1 MTSGRPSTGAPSA
14 GAPSSAGAR
23 RAAGGR
29 LRRLRGLSPRAE
41 LTAVLLLGAVGAG
54 VVFLAMRQG
63 WAQVRTAVPAPL
75 PTSVVTD
82 SGQSLLPYADALV
95 IAALASL
102 AAVLATRRA
111 ARRVTGVL
119 LAGLGVALVAAV
131 TAGVSTASA
140 LAAAA
145 QSVGPP
151 TGAGAGTA
159 PDSATDGSSA
169 GGANVPNVA
178 GFHSHA
184 VLTAAG
190 WQAMAAAGA
199 VAIIAAGLLVTW
211 RATRLPVMSSR
222 YDSPAAARAA
232 APPPAPAA
240 SPADLTS
247 LAADPADPADADEA
261 DADEGPDS
269 ASMWESLSRG
279 EDPTSAARRPA

>member
-1 MTSGRPSTGAPSA
+1 MTSGRPSTGDRPAA
-14 GAPSSAGAR
+14 GAPSSPGAR
-23 RAAGGR
+23 RTAGGR
-29 LRRLRGLSPRAE
+29 LRRLRALSPRAE

-222 YDSPAAARAA
+222 YDSPAAAHAA
-232 APPPAPAA
+232 ASPPAPAA
-240 SPADLTS
+240 SLADLTA
-247 LAADPADPADADEA
+247 LAADPADPVDA

>member
-1 MTSGRPSTGAPSA
+1 MTSGRPST

-29 LRRLRGLSPRAE
+29 LRRLSPRAE

-75 PTSVVTD
+75 PTSVITD

-95 IAALASL
+95 IAALATL

-119 LAGLGVALVAAV
+119 LAGLGVAIVAAV
-131 TAGVSTASA
+131 TAGVSTAAA
-140 LAAAA
+140 LAAAS

-151 TGAGAGTA
+151 TGAGAGAA

-184 VLTAAG
+184 VLTATG
-190 WQAMAAAGA
+190 WQAMAAVGA

-222 YDSPAAARAA
+222 YDSPTAARAA
-232 APPPAPAA
+232 APPPGPAA
-240 SPADLTS
+240 PPADLATP
-247 LAADPADPADADEA
+247 AADPA

>member
-1 MTSGRPSTGAPSA
+1 
-14 GAPSSAGAR
+14 
-23 RAAGGR
+23 
-29 LRRLRGLSPRAE
+29 
-41 LTAVLLLGAVGAG
+41 VLLLGAVGAG
-54 VVFLAMRQG
+54 LVFVAMRQG

-102 AAVLATRRA
+102 AAVLATRSA
-111 ARRVTGVL
+111 VRRVTGVL
-119 LAGLGVALVAAV
+119 LAGLGVATVAAV
-131 TAGVSTASA
+131 TAGVSTAAA

-159 PDSATDGSSA
+159 PGSTSDGSSA
-169 GGANVPNVA
+169 GGTGVPNVA

-184 VLTAAG
+184 VLTATG
-190 WQAMAAAGA
+190 WQAMAVVGA

-211 RATRLPVMSSR
+211 RSARLPVMSSR
-222 YDSPAAARAA
+222 YDSPAAARPAAARPPGARSSAARSSA
-232 APPPAPAA
+232 APPDPAA
-240 SPADLTS
+240 PS
-247 LAADPADPADADEA
+247 ADPAAEAPDPSSPAGDE
-261 DADEGPDS
+261 EGPDS

-279 EDPTSAARRPA
+279 EDPTSALRHPA

>member
-1 MTSGRPSTGAPSA
+1 MTSGRPST

-29 LRRLRGLSPRAE
+29 LRRLSPRAE

-75 PTSVVTD
+75 PTSVITD

-102 AAVLATRRA
+102 AAVLATRGA

-119 LAGLGVALVAAV
+119 LAGLGVAIAAAA
-131 TAGVSTASA
+131 TAGVSTAAA

-145 QSVGPP
+145 QSVGPA
-151 TGAGAGTA
+151 TGAGAGAA
-159 PDSATDGSSA
+159 PESATDGSAPA
-169 GGANVPNVA
+169 GSVPNVG

-190 WQAMAAAGA
+190 WQALTVAGA
-199 VAIIAAGLLVTW
+199 VAIIAAGVLVTW

-222 YDSPAAARAA
+222 YDAPAPARPAAASAGPGPDHQPGRDAEAA
-232 APPPAPAA
+232 EP
-240 SPADLTS
+240 D
-247 LAADPADPADADEA
+247 DG
-261 DADEGPDS
+261 EGPDS

-279 EDPTSAARRPA
+279 EDPTSASRRPA

>member
-1 MTSGRPSTGAPSA
+1 MTSGRRSTAAQPATGAA
-14 GAPSSAGAR
+14 APAAAR

-29 LRRLRGLSPRAE
+29 LRRLSPRAE
-41 LTAVLLLGAVGAG
+41 LSAVLVLGAAGSG

-75 PTSVVTD
+75 PASVVTD

-102 AAVLATRRA
+102 AAVLATRGA

-119 LAGLGVALVAAV
+119 LAGLGVAIAAAA
-131 TAGVSTASA
+131 TAGVSTAAA

-145 QSVGPP
+145 QSVGPA
-151 TGAGAGTA
+151 TGAGAGAA
-159 PDSATDGSSA
+159 PESATDGSAPA
-169 GGANVPNVA
+169 GSVPNVG

-190 WQAMAAAGA
+190 WQALTVAGA
-199 VAIIAAGLLVTW
+199 VAIIAAGVLVTW

-222 YDSPAAARAA
+222 YDA
-232 APPPAPAA
+232 PAPARA
-240 SPADLTS
+240 VAEPAGPGPDHQAGPDAE
-247 LAADPADPADADEA
+247 AAEPDDG
-261 DADEGPDS
+261 EGPDS

-279 EDPTSAARRPA
+279 EDPTSASRRPA

>member
-1 MTSGRPSTGAPSA
+1 MTSGTPSTGA
-14 GAPSSAGAR
+14 APRAR
-23 RAAGGR
+23 GR
-29 LRRLRGLSPRAE
+29 LRRGRELSPRAE
-41 LTAVLLLGAVGAG
+41 LIAILLLGVVGSG

-169 GGANVPNVA
+169 GGANVPSGA
-178 GFHSHA
+178 AFPSHA

-211 RATRLPVMSSR
+211 RATRLPVM
-222 YDSPAAARAA
+222 
-232 APPPAPAA
+232 
-240 SPADLTS
+240 
-247 LAADPADPADADEA
+247 
-261 DADEGPDS
+261 
-269 ASMWESLSRG
+269 
-279 EDPTSAARRPA
+279 